1 MNLQFKNEKILNVTL
16 IQEYTNIQEWTNLLV
31 TVREMLEEGG

>member
-16 IQEYTNIQEWTNLLV
+16 IQEYTNTQEWTNLLV

>member
-1 MNLQFKNEKILNVTL
+1 MNLQSKNEKILNVTL